1 MSNSNG
7 WGAQPIERAPE
18 GFNMRAWV
26 GSLALTV
33 LAALLAWVGTTI
45 TGQSTQLA
53 RFEAR
58 ISVQIETLQQEVA
71 KLQVVT
77 DNAYSE
83 SAAVRDFTLRDREIA
98 DLAER
103 VGRLESTLKPEGRR

>member
-1 MSNSNG
+1 MSNASN
-7 WGAQPIERAPE
+7 WALPDRERPPE
-18 GFNMRAWV
+18 NFNLRAWL
-26 GSLALTV
+26 GSFALTI

-71 KLQVVT
+71 KLQ
-77 DNAYSE
+77 DAARDDYSE
-83 SAAVRDFTLRDREIA
+83 PASIRDFALRDREIA
-98 DLAER
+98 DLAAR
-103 VGRLESTLKPEGRR
+103 VGRLESSVKTEPRR

>member
-1 MSNSNG
+1 MSNGNG
-7 WGAQPIERAPE
+7 WGAPTNERPPE
-18 GFNMRAWV
+18 VFNVRAWL

-71 KLQVVT
+71 KLQIAA
-77 DNAYSE
+77 DSGYSE
-83 SAAVRDFTLRDREIA
+83 AASVRDFALRDRELA
-98 DLAER
+98 DLAAR
-103 VGRLESTLKPEGRR
+103 VGRLESMSRAEKRP

>member
-1 MSNSNG
+1 MSNASN
-7 WGAQPIERAPE
+7 WGLPERERPPE
-18 GFNMRAWV
+18 SFNMRTWI
-26 GSLALTV
+26 GSLTLTV

-71 KLQVVT
+71 KLQM
-77 DNAYSE
+77 
-83 SAAVRDFTLRDREIA
+83 AADAGYTETASVRDFALRDREIA
-98 DLAER
+98 DLAAR
-103 VGRLESTLKPEGRR
+103 VGRLESSAKSDARR